1 MKLFKINKIW
11 IAALAIVSQMFFTSA
26 QESGQELFETYCATC
41 HKIDQNSTGP
51 KLQGVRQLWADEGE
65 ADLMYEWIKNPA
77 GLKESGKSKRAAIA
91 WEFSPSAMSPQPVNN
106 EQIDAIFDYVDNWTP
121 PPPVVV
127 PPGEENAVVTQVE
140 NYKANQTLLYWLV
153 GAIVL
158 LLIAITVV
166 AGSIKSFLQTDY
178 FKTRMAGQ
186 IEKKKNDA
194 NKIAMIAFLVGA
206 SMFPAKAM
214 ALSPAMDE
222 VAAEDLFVKISTGEL
237 YMVGVIVIVL
247 LGVLIYQVRL
257 FNSLY
262 RMTLKEEELAK
273 VEESVISTKKINK
286 ILTDAVDIEDES
298 SILLDHEYDGIQ
310 ELDNNLPPWWVW
322 LMWGTIIFA
331 VVYLLNYHVFK
342 ISPLQID
349 EYTAE
354 VELAESLKDPNAVT
368 ENTAVV
374 LTADSD
380 LSAGKAV
387 FGKFCIAC
395 HKDDGRGEIGP
406 NLTDDYWIHGNDIKD
421 MFKIVKYGSPNG
433 KMTPHGNLL
442 TPLQIQQV
450 TSYVLTMPYAE
461 GMPPEGEF
469 MPKNGAAAE
478 PEQNVKDE
486 IEQEPQP
493 ENQEE

>member
-11 IAALAIVSQMFFTSA
+11 IVAVAIVSQVFFTSA
-26 QESGQELFETYCATC
+26 QESGQELFETFCATC

-51 KLQGVRQLWADEGE
+51 KLQGVRKTWADLGE
-65 ADLMYEWIKNPA
+65 SELMYEWIKNPA

-106 EQIDAIFDYVDNWTP
+106 EQIDSIFNYVDNWTP
-121 PPPVVV
+121 EPPIIDTSKVEV
-127 PPGEENAVVTQVE
+127 PAVLVD
-140 NYKANQTLLYWLV
+140 NYKTNQTLFFWLV
-153 GAIVL
+153 SAIL
-158 LLIAITVV
+158 LLLVAILVV
-166 AGSIKSFLQTDY
+166 ASSIKGFLQTDY
-178 FKTRMAGQ
+178 FKTRMAGEM
-186 IEKKKNDA
+186 EKKIKDA

-222 VAAEDLFVKISTGEL
+222 VTAEDVFVKISTGEL
-237 YMVGVIVIVL
+237 YMVGVIVVVL
-247 LGVLIYQVRL
+247 LMVLIYQVRL

-298 SILLDHEYDGIQ
+298 SILMDHEYDGIQ

-342 ISPLQID
+342 ISPLQIE
-349 EYTAE
+349 EYKAE

-368 ENTAVV
+368 ENTAVL

-406 NLTDDYWIHGNDIKD
+406 NLTDEHWIHGNDIKD
-421 MFKIVKYGSPNG
+421 LFKIVKYGSPNG

-450 TSYVLTMPYAE
+450 TSYVLSMPYAE
-461 GMPPEGEF
+461 GMPPEGKF

>member
-1 MKLFKINKIW
+1 MKLFKINMIW
-11 IAALAIVSQMFFTSA
+11 VASLAIVSQMFLASA
-26 QESGQELFETYCATC
+26 QESGQQLFETFCSTC

-51 KLQGVRQLWADEGE
+51 KLQGVRKLWEDEGE
-65 ADLMYEWIKNPA
+65 LELMYEWIKNPA

-91 WEFSPSAMSPQPVNN
+91 WEFSPSAMNPQPVSN
-106 EQIDAIFDYVDNWTP
+106 EQIDAIFEYVDNWMP
-121 PPPVVV
+121 PPPP
-127 PPGEENAVVTQVE
+127 PPGDPELKTELVE
-140 NYKANQTLLYWLV
+140 NYKANQTLFYWLI

-158 LLIAITVV
+158 LLIAIIVV

-178 FKTRMAGQ
+178 FKSRMAGQ
-186 IEKKKNDA
+186 LEKKSNNA

-214 ALSPAMDE
+214 AQTDAATMEE
-222 VAAEDLFVKISTGEL
+222 VFVKITSGEL

-247 LGVLIYQVRL
+247 LAVLIYQVRL

-262 RMTLKEEELAK
+262 RMTLKEEELVK
-273 VEESVISTKKINK
+273 VEESIVSAKKINK

-298 SILLDHEYDGIQ
+298 SILMDHEYDGIQ

-342 ISPLQID
+342 VSPLQID

-354 VELAESLKDPNAVT
+354 MELAESLKDPNAVT
-368 ENTAVV
+368 ELTAVL
-374 LTADSD
+374 LTSETD
-380 LSAGKAV
+380 LNAGKTV

-395 HKDDGRGEIGP
+395 HKEDGRGEIGP

-421 MFKIVKYGSPNG
+421 LFKIIKYGSPNG

-450 TSYVLTMPYAE
+450 SSFVLGMPYAE
-461 GMPPEGEF
+461 GMPPEGEYY
-469 MPKNGAAAE
+469 PKAGAVEE
-478 PEQNVKDE
+478 PEQNIVD
-486 IEQEPQP
+486 EQEPQP
-493 ENQEE
+493 ENQE

>member
-1 MKLFKINKIW
+1 MKVFKINKMW
-11 IAALAIVSQMFFTSA
+11 IAGLAIISQVFIAQA
-26 QESGQELFETYCATC
+26 QESGKELFETFCSTC

-51 KLQGVRQLWADEGE
+51 KLQGVRKLWDDAGE
-65 ADLMYEWIKNPA
+65 LDLMYEWVKNPA

-91 WEFSPSAMSPQPVNN
+91 WDFSPSAMNPQPVNN
-106 EQIDAIFDYVDNWTP
+106 EQIDAIFEYVDNWVPEVIVVDEDTP
-121 PPPVVV
+121 LEPQLVD
-127 PPGEENAVVTQVE
+127 
-140 NYKANQTLLYWLV
+140 NYKANQTLFYWLL

-158 LLIAITVV
+158 LLIAIIVV

-178 FKTRMAGQ
+178 FKSRMAGQ
-186 IEKKKNDA
+186 LEKKNKDA

-214 ALSPAMDE
+214 AQGDATT
-222 VAAEDLFVKISTGEL
+222 AEDVFVKISTGEL

-262 RMTLKEEELAK
+262 RMTLKEEELVK
-273 VEESVISTKKINK
+273 VEESIVSAKKINK

-298 SILLDHEYDGIQ
+298 SILMDHEYDGIQ

-331 VVYLLNYHVFK
+331 VVYMLNYHVFK
-342 ISPLQID
+342 VSPLQID

-354 VELAESLKDPNAVT
+354 MELAESLKDPNAVT
-368 ENTAVV
+368 ELTAV
-374 LTADSD
+374 LLNTETD
-380 LSAGKAV
+380 LNAGKAV

-421 MFKIVKYGSPNG
+421 LFKIIKYGSPNG
-433 KMTPHGNLL
+433 KITPHGNLL

-450 TSYVLTMPYAE
+450 ASFVLNMPYAE

-469 MPKNGAAAE
+469 YPKAGAIEEPAE
-478 PEQNVKDE
+478 SVLEEVDLKPDTVNQDE
-486 IEQEPQP
+486 
-493 ENQEE
+493 

>member
-11 IAALAIVSQMFFTSA
+11 IAAMAIVSQVFFTSA
-26 QESGQELFETYCATC
+26 QESGQELYETFCSAC
-41 HKIDQNSTGP
+41 HAIDQGRVGP
-51 KLQGVRQLWADEGE
+51 KLQGVRKLWEAEGE
-65 ADLMYEWIKNPA
+65 GDLIYDWIKNPA

-91 WEFSPSAMSPQPVNN
+91 WEYSPSNMNPQPVTN
-106 EQIDAIFDYVDNWTP
+106 EQIDAILDYADNWTP
-121 PPPVVV
+121 PPP
-127 PPGEENAVVTQVE
+127 PESDPLEPTVTQVE
-140 NYKANQTLLYWLV
+140 NYKANQTLFYWLI

-214 ALSPAMDE
+214 AQDGAATAEE
-222 VAAEDLFVKISTGEL
+222 VFVKITSGEL

-298 SILLDHEYDGIQ
+298 SILMDHEYDGIQ

-342 ISPLQID
+342 ISPLQLD
-349 EYTAE
+349 EYKAE

-368 ENTAVV
+368 EKTAVL

-421 MFKIVKYGSPNG
+421 LFKIIKYGSPNG

-450 TSYVLTMPYAE
+450 ASYVLGMPYAE

-469 MPKNGAAAE
+469 IPKNGAAAE

>member
-11 IAALAIVSQMFFTSA
+11 IAAVAIVSQIFFTSA
-26 QESGQELFETYCATC
+26 QESGQELYETFCSAC
-41 HKIDQNSTGP
+41 HAIDQGRVGP
-51 KLQGVRQLWADEGE
+51 KLQGVRKLWEDAGEG
-65 ADLMYEWIKNPA
+65 DLIYEWVKNPA
-77 GLKESGKSKRAAIA
+77 GLKESGRSQRAAIA
-91 WEFSPSAMSPQPVNN
+91 WEYSPSNMNPQPVTN
-106 EQIDAIFDYVDNWTP
+106 EQIDAILDYADNWTAP
-121 PPPVVV
+121 PPPEPVN
-127 PPGEENAVVTQVE
+127 GEEVQVTQVD
-140 NYKANQTLLYWLV
+140 NFKKNQTLFYWLL

-178 FKTRMAGQ
+178 FKSRMAGQ

-214 ALSPAMDE
+214 AQDGA
-222 VAAEDLFVKISTGEL
+222 ATAEDVFVRITTGEL
-237 YMVGVIVIVL
+237 YMVGVIVVVL
-247 LGVLIYQVRL
+247 LMVLIYQVRL

-273 VEESVISTKKINK
+273 VEEGLVSAKKINK

-298 SILLDHEYDGIQ
+298 SILMDHEYDGIQ

-322 LMWGTIIFA
+322 MMWGTIIFS
-331 VVYLLNYHVFK
+331 VVYLLNYHVFR
-342 ISPLQID
+342 ISPLQMD
-349 EYTAE
+349 EYKAE

-368 ENTAVV
+368 ENTAVL
-374 LTADSD
+374 LTAESD

-421 MFKIVKYGSPNG
+421 LFKIVKYGSPNG

-450 TSYVLTMPYAE
+450 TSYVLSMPYAE

-478 PEQNVKDE
+478 PVQNKKDE
-486 IEQEPQP
+486 LEQEPQP
-493 ENQEE
+493 ENVE

>member
-1 MKLFKINKIW
+1 MKVFKINKMW
-11 IAALAIVSQMFFTSA
+11 IAGLAIISQVFIAQA
-26 QESGQELFETYCATC
+26 QESGKELFETFCSTC

-51 KLQGVRQLWADEGE
+51 KLQGVRKLWEDEGE
-65 ADLMYEWIKNPA
+65 GELIYEWIKNPA

-91 WEFSPSAMSPQPVNN
+91 WEFSPSAMNPQPVNN
-106 EQIDAIFDYVDNWTP
+106 EQIDAILDYVDNWVPEVIVISNDTP
-121 PPPVVV
+121 IEPQLVD
-127 PPGEENAVVTQVE
+127 
-140 NYKANQTLLYWLV
+140 NYKANQTLFYWLI

-158 LLIAITVV
+158 LLTAIIVV
-166 AGSIKSFLQTDY
+166 AGSIKGFLQTDY
-178 FKTRMAGQ
+178 FKSRMAGQ
-186 IEKKKNDA
+186 LEKKNKDA

-214 ALSPAMDE
+214 AQTDATVEE
-222 VAAEDLFVKISTGEL
+222 VFVKISTGEL
-237 YMVGVIVIVL
+237 YMVGVIVLVL
-247 LGVLIYQVRL
+247 LAVLIYQVRL

-262 RMTLKEEELAK
+262 RMTLKEEELVK
-273 VEESVISTKKINK
+273 VEEPIVSAKKINK

-331 VVYLLNYHVFK
+331 VVYMLNYHVFK

-354 VELAESLKDPNAVT
+354 MELAESLKDPNAVT
-368 ENTAVV
+368 E
-374 LTADSD
+374 LTAILLTSESD
-380 LSAGKAV
+380 LNAGKTV

-395 HKDDGRGEIGP
+395 HKEDGRGEIGP
-406 NLTDDYWIHGNDIKD
+406 NLTDEYWIHGNDIKD
-421 MFKIVKYGSPNG
+421 LFKIIKYGSPNG

-450 TSYVLTMPYAE
+450 ASYVLGMPYAE
-461 GMPPEGEF
+461 GMPPEGDLY
-469 MPKNGAAAE
+469 KKDNTASE
-478 PEQNVKDE
+478 PEAEEEEQQ
-486 IEQEPQP
+486 IEPELQE
-493 ENQEE
+493 

>member
-11 IAALAIVSQMFFTSA
+11 IASLVIVSQMFFTRA
-26 QESGQELFETYCATC
+26 QESGQELYETFCSAC
-41 HKIDQNSTGP
+41 HAIDQGRVGP
-51 KLQGVRQLWADEGE
+51 KLQGVRKLWEAEGE
-65 ADLMYEWIKNPA
+65 GDLIYDWIKNPA

-91 WEFSPSAMSPQPVNN
+91 WEYSPSNMNPQPVSN
-106 EQIDAIFDYVDNWTP
+106 EQIDLILEYADNWTP
-121 PPPVVV
+121 PVVV
-127 PPGEENAVVTQVE
+127 IDDEEGEIQVTQVD
-140 NYKANQTLLYWLV
+140 NFKKNQTLFYWLL
-153 GAIVL
+153 GAIIL

-178 FKTRMAGQ
+178 FKSRMAEQ
-186 IEKKKNDA
+186 IQKKNKDA

-214 ALSPAMDE
+214 AQGGTAT
-222 VAAEDLFVKISTGEL
+222 AEDVFVRVTTGEL
-237 YMVGVIVIVL
+237 YMVGVIVVVL

-298 SILLDHEYDGIQ
+298 SILMDHEYDGIQ

-322 LMWGTIIFA
+322 MMWGTIIFA

-349 EYTAE
+349 EYYAE

-368 ENTAVV
+368 EKTAVL
-374 LTADSD
+374 LTSDSD
-380 LSAGKAV
+380 LSAGKTV

-421 MFKIVKYGSPNG
+421 LFKIVKYGSPNG

-450 TSYVLTMPYAE
+450 SSYVLSMPYAE

-469 MPKNGAAAE
+469 MPRDGSGKEPKSEVNEAAN
-478 PEQNVKDE
+478 PEE
-486 IEQEPQP
+486 EQEPQP

>member
-1 MKLFKINKIW
+1 MKVFKINKMW
-11 IAALAIVSQMFFTSA
+11 VASLAIISQVFIAQA
-26 QESGQELFETYCATC
+26 QESGKQLFETYCSTC

-51 KLQGVRQLWADEGE
+51 KLQGVRKLWEDEGE
-65 ADLMYEWIKNPA
+65 LELMYEWIKNPA
-77 GLKESGKSKRAAIA
+77 GLKESGKSKRAAVA

-106 EQIDAIFDYVDNWTP
+106 VQIDSIFNYVDNWVP
-121 PPPVVV
+121 APPVTDTSKVEVPVV
-127 PPGEENAVVTQVE
+127 LVD
-140 NYKANQTLLYWLV
+140 NYKANQTLFYWLI
-153 GAIVL
+153 GALVL
-158 LLIAITVV
+158 LLIAIIVV

-178 FKTRMAGQ
+178 FKSRMAGQ
-186 IEKKKNDA
+186 LEKKNKDA
-194 NKIAMIAFLVGA
+194 SKIAMIAFLAGA

-222 VAAEDLFVKISTGEL
+222 VTAEEVFVKISTGEL
-237 YMVGVIVIVL
+237 YMVGVIVLVL
-247 LGVLIYQVRL
+247 LAVLIYQVRL

-273 VEESVISTKKINK
+273 AEQPIVSAKKINK

-331 VVYLLNYHVFK
+331 VVYLFNYHIFK
-342 ISPLQID
+342 VSPLQLE
-349 EYTAE
+349 EYKAE

-368 ENTAVV
+368 ELTAVL
-374 LTADSD
+374 LTSESD
-380 LSAGKAV
+380 LNAGKTV

-395 HKDDGRGEIGP
+395 HKEDGRGEIGP
-406 NLTDDYWIHGNDIKD
+406 NLTDEYWIHGNNIKD
-421 MFKIVKYGSPNG
+421 LFKIVKYGSPNG

-450 TSYVLTMPYAE
+450 TSFVLSMPYAE
-461 GMPPEGEF
+461 GMPPEGNKI
-469 MPKNGAAAE
+469 PKAGVVEDPN
-478 PEQNVKDE
+478 PEQNVVD
-486 IEQEPQP
+486 EQEPQP